1 MNAEMPKR
9 ACRAKLR
16 LSLDHVFEAV
26 FLMAEVTLAGEH
38 HWDAVLVASVNDFLV
53 SHTAARL
60 DDRGNAC
67 LGRELDRISKREES
81 I

>member
-1 MNAEMPKR
+1 
-9 ACRAKLR
+9 
-16 LSLDHVFEAV
+16 
-26 FLMAEVTLAGEH
+26 MAEVTLAGEH